1 MRFMPPVQINFR
13 RSRYAQRVAYVKS
26 LPESNLLPVV
36 SIDARSS
43 YGFLEPLI
51 IGLEGQLC
59 RPQFAVT
66 EDNGGGGGGGGD
78 DDVAKVALRGRI
90 MDKRHREI
98 IPT

>member
-36 SIDARSS
+36 SMDARSS

-66 EDNGGGGGGGGD
+66 EDNGGGN

-90 MDKRHREI
+90 MDKWHREI